1 MFWYDGLK
9 FKLVPPL
16 VAAPCEDI
24 DGPASGEKGSQD
36 GAALSPFDDGLGKID
51 ICEDGLLKTERDFKG
66 IIKTSRK

>member
-1 MFWYDGLK
+1 MFGYEGLK

-24 DGPASGEKGSQD
+24 DRPASGEKGSQD

-51 ICEDGLLKTERDFKG
+51 ICEDGLLETQRVLEKENEENR
-66 IIKTSRK
+66 S